1 MTGTRKIIEKSVRLF
16 KNGSNQALR
25 IPKEFEFD
33 CDQAVI
39 QKDGDRLIIHPV
51 RRSKLLTVLEGLKP
65 LTDDFPDVD
74 ENIQPLDGIDL

>member
-1 MTGTRKIIEKSVRLF
+1 MIIERSVRLF

-33 CDQAVI
+33 CNEAVI

-51 RRSKLLTVLEGLKP
+51 RKGKLLTILSELKP
-65 LTDDFPDVD
+65 LADDFPDVD
-74 ENIQPLDGIDL
+74 ENLPPLDDIDL